1 MNKITF
7 KRQVFIGIILI
18 VVGNVLALILHK
30 GVLANIAWILYGL
43 VLILHPIY
51 PERYSN
57 DVKSAKL
64 GFSNCRNNLYF
75 GRNPYEIYFVNFRFY
90 QTAVIFNI
98 PSFITLTA
106 DL

>member
-43 VLILHPIY
+43 VLILHTIY
-51 PERYSN
+51 PE
-57 DVKSAKL
+57 
-64 GFSNCRNNLYF
+64 RNNLYF